1 MHAGL
6 ATFEQALNATIRH
19 GSIATL
25 DDVMYLLVF
34 ARDSSAEDACIH
46 GQFSLKS
53 SAPKGMISRLGIRSL
68 GLDLD
73 SRTDAMSAF
82 MAVNGCTLS
91 VRACLLSHPCAQRLT
106 DFLIQLQG
114 RLSVAYSLLEA
125 LQRTYGAYA
134 AVVTRTPSLCCSRVG
149 TRRRRQICRPR
160 YVAAQLRDTTVANYK
175 NTIRNSET

>member
-53 SAPKGMISRLGIRSL
+53 SAPKGMIGLAYVASALISILGQMR
-68 GLDLD
+68 
-73 SRTDAMSAF
+73 
-82 MAVNGCTLS
+82 
-91 VRACLLSHPCAQRLT
+91 CLLSWLSMAAHCQYELVCY
-106 DFLIQLQG
+106 LIH
-114 RLSVAYSLLEA
+114 AHN
-125 LQRTYGAYA
+125 
-134 AVVTRTPSLCCSRVG
+134 
-149 TRRRRQICRPR
+149 
-160 YVAAQLRDTTVANYK
+160 D
-175 NTIRNSET
+175 